1 MRLVDHAPRGLL
13 RAFFRAPI
21 ALYRTGLGALFG
33 HRLLY
38 LVHKGRKS
46 GLRRE
51 TVLEVVAYD
60 PRQPEAVV
68 VSAWG
73 ENSDWYRNIT
83 ATPALELRIGRQH
96 WTRPR
101 HRLLELDE
109 TVRTLRAYR
118 VRHPRAWRRLAPV
131 MGIPLDPAAASAHDA
146 LTRLRVVAF
155 TPAG

>member
-21 ALYRTGLGALFG
+21 ALYRNGLGALFG

-60 PRQPEAVV
+60 PVRPEAVV

-73 ENSDWYRNIT
+73 ESSDWYRNIT
-83 ATPALELRIGRQH
+83 ATPALELRLGRQRWAH
-96 WTRPR
+96 PG

-109 TVRTLRAYR
+109 TVRILRGYR
-118 VRHPRAWRRLAPV
+118 DRHPRAWRHLAPM
-131 MGIPLDPAAASAHDA
+131 MGIPLDPADPSARDA
-146 LTRLRVVAF
+146 VIRLRAVAF
-155 TPAG
+155 TPTD